1 MFSNPIAT
9 KTTERRWTPWVIA
22 GVLHVVVLYFLLSGF
37 GRSEPETYEVFS
49 EPILL
54 EDKEPAFVPMKAP
67 DPAIPEPAPVTRPA
81 TTRTR

>member
-9 KTTERRWTPWVIA
+9 KTSERRWTPWVIA

-54 EDKEPAFVPMKAP
+54 EDKAPAFVPMKAP
-67 DPAIPEPAPVTRPA
+67 DPTAPEPAPATPTAPGKTR
-81 TTRTR
+81 